1 MRSIRWIKQIERIRR
16 SEVVVDS
23 LSDLVMKIM
32 GYVIVPGAML
42 AAFILLIDYDSF
54 QIGRIGKTS
63 DSEPTKRVKR
73 FPWGA
78 LAGVVLFLFFLVYAI
93 PSYQSPRDSIL
104 SRYGFSIWGAMVG
117 IMLGFAI
124 GLIRMFSVH
133 IILKDLLVMI
143 ITPILLVMFHSYL
156 FERSYNDEIISGTL
170 GLLLGITLNKILITA
185 EMEKRYQ

>member
-1 MRSIRWIKQIERIRR
+1 
-16 SEVVVDS
+16 VDS

-42 AAFILLIDYDSF
+42 TAFVLLVDYDSF
-54 QIGRIGKTS
+54 QTGKRS

-78 LAGVVLFLFFLVYAI
+78 VAGVVLFLFFLVYAI
-93 PSYQSPRDSIL
+93 PSYQSPQQSIL
-104 SRYGFSIWGAMVG
+104 SHYGFNIWGAIVG
-117 IMLGFAI
+117 VILGFVI
-124 GLIRMFSVH
+124 GLIRMFSFH
-133 IILKDLLVMI
+133 IILKDLFVMI
-143 ITPILLVMFHSYL
+143 ITPILLVVFHSYL